1 MKFGEVQPKVWDR
14 LVRTWQR
21 DRVGSA
27 YLFAGPQ
34 GCGKEWAALE
44 FARLLNCEAPGD
56 EPCGTCPACIP
67 FLSLQHPNLKLV
79 YPLPTDS
86 RNREQNGNP
95 LSAISDA
102 ELKQL
107 TDLIAA
113 KGRDPFVKIQLPKA
127 KRIRIDSIRE
137 LRKNIYLK
145 QSGKGRKMVLLFDAH
160 LLSEG
165 QGESANAL
173 LKILEEPPESTTLIL
188 VTDYK
193 TALLPTI
200 ISRCQPIYFPPLS
213 DAVMAALCRE
223 RGIADDQITFV
234 TSIARGNLHRALTLA
249 ELSSQD
255 LFDQAES
262 MVRQISNGKA
272 EDWNSLIQTLSLL
285 AAQKPVEFQLRI
297 YLLQFWFHN
306 AHLLHVDP
314 NEVQLPELYER
325 FKRFNAVFPQA
336 NFSGINLALETLL
349 ESMARNLYLP
359 LTLINVLLSIQDCLK
374 GQEPILL
381 KL

>member
-1 MKFGEVQPKVWDR
+1 MKFRDVQPKVWDR

-21 DRVGSA
+21 NRVGSA

-44 FARLLNCEAPGD
+44 FARLLNCEAPD
-56 EPCGTCPACIP
+56 TEPCGTCPACIP
-67 FLSLQHPNLKLV
+67 FQSLQHPNLKLV

-95 LSAISDA
+95 LSAISDSD
-102 ELKQL
+102 LKRL

-113 KGRDPFVKIQLPKA
+113 KGRDPFVKLQLPKA

-137 LRKNIYLK
+137 LRKTIYLK
-145 QSGKGRKMVLLFDAH
+145 QSGKGRKMVLLLDAH

-200 ISRCQPIYFPPLS
+200 ISRCQPIYFPPLTDS
-213 DAVMAALCRE
+213 VMAALCRE
-223 RGIADDQITFV
+223 RGISDDQITFV
-234 TSIARGNLHRALTLA
+234 TSIARGNLHRALALA

-255 LFDQAES
+255 LLDQAES
-262 MVRQISNGKA
+262 IVRQISNGKA

-285 AAQKPVEFQLRI
+285 ATQKPVEFQLRV

-306 AHLLHVDP
+306 AHLLRVAP
-314 NEVQLPELYER
+314 SQVVLPEIHER
-325 FKRFNAVFPQA
+325 LKRFNAIFPQA
-336 NFSGINLALETLL
+336 NYSGINLALETLL

-359 LTLINVLLSIQDCLK
+359 LTLINVLLSIQECLK
-374 GQEPILL
+374 GQEPVLL
-381 KL
+381 KS